1 LTFIYNKMTRVNTN
15 FNSSEVYQNILTG
28 TNESNLSDFNPYA
41 NITETKQISLT
52 FTDPYISIRSDSQQL
67 PIFND
72 PYASTTNNNKQLPPL
87 TNLYQIT
94 TNNPTLPKF
103 TDPYGSFTG
112 DKQRLPIF
120 DNPYAS
126 TTNNNRQLPPLLNP
140 YKTTTNNSSLPKFTD
155 PYGSFTGGNV
165 NSDQFGKSIDPF
177 SSLFTSQGQ
186 NQGQNQS
193 YLDQYATVKP
203 SDYQVSQ
210 IDLDET
216 KTNIANTPISSLNN
230 KNLVSYY
237 KTVTG
242 SSSYKET
249 LAQAE
254 AKIKNKTFD
263 SSLSQLGFF
272 RDYLYNIELQNSIF
286 DTKLSSGQRRHNYE
300 LLNQA
305 LNSNLK
311 TKDAENPLNIE
322 MEKYIIPD
330 MMRLM
335 AKDGVKVMI
344 QEGSK
349 QTAYSGNKAEAS
361 QEFIFQMDNMNWR
374 TQIGDETFTKYA
386 KLAINNA
393 QDPNSAHSY
402 TRMYES
408 DIVKQRKDFMTQLNT
423 LKGKE
428 PELVTALKAS
438 SRDDTQKTLI
448 NTNIG
453 ALEKILNNDLKYNNS
468 GEALQKVNDTLGDK
482 NAINSLVL
490 FLVTTPIEITST
502 NGSVIK
508 IDPSNIF
515 TKDTK
520 TNTSYLDDDRVKEE
534 LLKRVQNLKTSL

>member
-1 LTFIYNKMTRVNTN
+1 MKG
-15 FNSSEVYQNILTG
+15 NI
-28 TNESNLSDFNPYA
+28 S
-41 NITETKQISLT
+41 
-52 FTDPYISIRSDSQQL
+52 
-67 PIFND
+67 
-72 PYASTTNNNKQLPPL
+72 
-87 TNLYQIT
+87 
-94 TNNPTLPKF
+94 TLPNS
-103 TDPYGSFTG
+103 TDPYGS
-112 DKQRLPIF
+112 L
-120 DNPYAS
+120 
-126 TTNNNRQLPPLLNP
+126 
-140 YKTTTNNSSLPKFTD
+140 
-155 PYGSFTGGNV
+155 TGGNNQQLPIV
-165 NSDQFGKSIDPF
+165 NDPYTSMKGNISTLPNSIDPYESITGDNINLGQF
-177 SSLFTSQGQ
+177 GNPINPYESITGQGQ
-186 NQGQNQS
+186 NQNQS

-216 KTNIANTPISSLNN
+216 KTNIENTPISSLNN

-254 AKIKNKTFD
+254 AKIKSKTFD

-272 RDYLYNIELQNSIF
+272 RDYLYNIELQDSIF

-305 LNSNLK
+305 LNASLN
-311 TKDAENPLNIE
+311 TKDGENPLNTE
-322 MEKYIIPD
+322 MEKYIIPE

-335 AKDGVKVMI
+335 AQDGVKVMI

-349 QTAYSGNKAEAS
+349 KTAYSGNKAEAS

-402 TRMYES
+402 TKMYES
-408 DIVKQRKDFMTQLNT
+408 DIVQQRKDFKTQLNT
-423 LKGKE
+423 LIGKE
-428 PELVTALKAS
+428 PELVSALKAS
-438 SRDDTQKTLI
+438 SRDAAQKTLI

-482 NAINSLVL
+482 NAINSLIL
-490 FLVTTPIEITST
+490 FLVTTPIEITNADGSMSKIDST
-502 NGSVIK
+502 NIFK
-508 IDPSNIF
+508 KDP
-515 TKDTK
+515 K
-520 TNTSYLDDDRVKEE
+520 TNKSYIDDDRIKEE
-534 LLKRVQNLKTSL
+534 LLKRLQDLKTSVNSP

>member
-1 LTFIYNKMTRVNTN
+1 LPKSI
-15 FNSSEVYQNILTG
+15 
-28 TNESNLSDFNPYA
+28 
-41 NITETKQISLT
+41 
-52 FTDPYISIRSDSQQL
+52 DPYRSFTGDKQRL
-67 PIFND
+67 AIFDN

-87 TNLYQIT
+87 
-94 TNNPTLPKF
+94 F
-103 TDPYGSFTG
+103 
-112 DKQRLPIF
+112 
-120 DNPYAS
+120 
-126 TTNNNRQLPPLLNP
+126 NP
-140 YKTTTNNSSLPKFTD
+140 YKTTTNNSTLPKSTD
-155 PYGSFTGGNV
+155 PYKSFTGGNV
-165 NSDQFGKSIDPF
+165 NSDQFGKALNPF
-177 SSLFTSQGQ
+177 STS
-186 NQGQNQS
+186 QGQNQS

-216 KTNIANTPISSLNN
+216 KTNIENTHLSSLNN
-230 KNLVSYY
+230 KSLVSYY
-237 KTVTG
+237 KGVTG
-242 SSSYKET
+242 TSSYKEALT
-249 LAQAE
+249 KAE

-263 SSLSQLGFF
+263 SSLSQLGFL

-286 DTKLSSGQRRHNYE
+286 DTKLSSGQKRHNYE
-300 LLNQA
+300 VLNQA
-305 LNSNLK
+305 LNASLN
-311 TKDAENPLNIE
+311 TKDAENPLNVE
-322 MEKYIIPD
+322 MGKYIIPD

-335 AKDGVKVMI
+335 AKDGTKVII
-344 QEGSK
+344 QNGSEK
-349 QTAYSGNKAEAS
+349 TAYSGNKTEAS

-428 PELVTALKAS
+428 KEPALVTALKAS
-438 SRDDTQKTLI
+438 SRDDAQKTLI

-453 ALEKILNNDLKYNNS
+453 AVEKILNNDLKYNNS
-468 GEALQKVNDTLGDK
+468 GEALKKVNDTLGDK
-482 NAINSLVL
+482 NAINSLML
-490 FLVTTPIEITST
+490 FLITTPIEITST

-508 IDPSNIF
+508 IDSSNIF

-520 TNTSYLDDDRVKEE
+520 TNTSYIDDDRVKEE

>member
-1 LTFIYNKMTRVNTN
+1 MNRINPN

-28 TNESNLSDFNPYA
+28 TNESNLSDFNPCA
-41 NITETKQISLT
+41 NITETTQISST
-52 FTDPYISIRSDSQQL
+52 FTDPYISRRSYSQRLPEFTDPYNISTRSGNQPL

-72 PYASTTNNNKQLPPL
+72 PYISTRSDSQPLSPLTDLYKSTTNNS
-87 TNLYQIT
+87 TIS
-94 TNNPTLPKF
+94 TLPKS
-103 TDPYGSFTG
+103 TDPYGSLTG
-112 DKQRLPIF
+112 NKINSGQFGQPISPF
-120 DNPYAS
+120 
-126 TTNNNRQLPPLLNP
+126 
-140 YKTTTNNSSLPKFTD
+140 
-155 PYGSFTGGNV
+155 SFT
-165 NSDQFGKSIDPF
+165 S
-177 SSLFTSQGQ
+177 
-186 NQGQNQS
+186 QGQNQS

-311 TKDAENPLNIE
+311 TKDAENPLNVE
-322 MEKYIIPD
+322 MEKHIIPE

-402 TRMYES
+402 TRMFES
-408 DIVKQRKDFMTQLNT
+408 DIVKQRKNFMTQLNT

-428 PELVTALKAS
+428 PVLVTALKAS
-438 SRDDTQKTLI
+438 SRDNTQKTLI

-468 GEALQKVNDTLGDK
+468 GEALQKVNDTLGNK
-482 NAINSLVL
+482 NAINSLIL

-520 TNTSYLDDDRVKEE
+520 TNTSYINDDRVKEK
-534 LLKRVQNLKTSL
+534 LLKKLQDLKTSL

>member
-1 LTFIYNKMTRVNTN
+1 MTRVNTN

-72 PYASTTNNNKQLPPL
+72 PYISTRGNNQQLPIFNDPYISIRSDSQPLPPLTDLYKSTTNNS
-87 TNLYQIT
+87 
-94 TNNPTLPKF
+94 TLPKS
-103 TDPYGSFTG
+103 TDPYGS
-112 DKQRLPIF
+112 L
-120 DNPYAS
+120 
-126 TTNNNRQLPPLLNP
+126 
-140 YKTTTNNSSLPKFTD
+140 
-155 PYGSFTGGNV
+155 TGGNI
-165 NSDQFGKSIDPF
+165 NPGQFGKSIDPF
-177 SSLFTSQGQ
+177 SSLFTS
-186 NQGQNQS
+186 QGQNQS

-216 KTNIANTPISSLNN
+216 KTNIENTHLSSLNN
-230 KNLVSYY
+230 KSLISYY
-237 KTVTG
+237 KGVTG
-242 SSSYKET
+242 TSSYKEALT
-249 LAQAE
+249 KAE

-335 AKDGVKVMI
+335 AKDGVKVMV

-534 LLKRVQNLKTSL
+534 LLKRVRNLKTSL